1 MKVLF
6 FKFFSIVLGLCLFII
21 LLEASLRLT
30 AWTIIERQQF
40 SYVEPD
46 FNDKKEI
53 RIAVLGE
60 STSAEY
66 FAQSADMSW
75 PKLLE
80 QKLTIKYPSMKFKV
94 YNLAVPS
101 INTTQLLEIYFSN
114 YNQIRPH
121 ITIAMMGIN
130 DNFAVEPI
138 HGFNLQSIK
147 VYKLLQWIVSARE
160 KMGLVK
166 DCQIA
171 ELLPSLNSD
180 LDQRIKNGDFS
191 FDNFKPVQIS
201 NFNFN
206 RVLGQ
211 KLFGISDKRGL
222 PCDNDCLK
230 QKQHMFELAN
240 SYLQK
245 AISICPIDHETLR
258 ASFFVSNLLKQ
269 QAVAR
274 RNFEVAVQYGYL
286 PDPGTLSYI
295 LTFADLRDKND
306 FIFNYAREHNLTISN
321 KSPLTI
327 TKNNYFRLIQF
338 TRNNASKLILM
349 PYPTASLNALKSV
362 LTENGTDSTAD
373 IFAHTIYKD
382 SQDQTSKILND
393 IYFVSNENFNDK
405 LRQFHFNELFTDN
418 FCSTLGCRFGHTTTL
433 GHDLIAE
440 NIVNQT
446 QTLFADLFK

>member
-6 FKFFSIVLGLCLFII
+6 FKFFSIVLGVFLFIFV
-21 LLEASLRLT
+21 LEVSLRLI

-40 SYVEPD
+40 SYAEPD

-66 FAQSADMSW
+66 FAQSADVSW

-80 QKLTIKYPSMKFKV
+80 QKLAVKYPSMKFKV

-101 INTTQLLEIYFSN
+101 INTSQLLEIYFTN
-114 YNQIRPH
+114 YNKIKPQ

-130 DNFAVEPI
+130 DTSAIESLS
-138 HGFNLQSIK
+138 GLNLKSFK
-147 VYKLLQWIVSARE
+147 SYKLLKWIVSVRG
-160 KMGLVK
+160 KMGPIK
-166 DCQIA
+166 DCQITEIPA
-171 ELLPSLNSD
+171 SLNSD
-180 LDQRIKNGDFS
+180 LDQRIKNGDLNL
-191 FDNFKPVQIS
+191 DDLKPAQIS
-201 NFNFN
+201 HFNYN
-206 RVLGQ
+206 RFLGQ
-211 KLFGISDKRGL
+211 KLFGLSDKHSL
-222 PCDNDCLK
+222 PCNQECIQ
-230 QKQHMFELAN
+230 QKQHMYELAN

-245 AISICPIDHETLR
+245 AISICPIDHGTLR
-258 ASFFVSNLLKQ
+258 ASFFVSSNLQQ

-274 RNFEVAVQYGYL
+274 RNFEIAVQHGYL
-286 PDPGTLSYI
+286 PDAGTLAYI
-295 LTFADLRDKND
+295 LTFADLNDKND
-306 FIFNYAREHNLTISN
+306 FVFNYAREHNLTISN
-321 KSPLTI
+321 KNPLAI

-338 TRNNASKLILM
+338 TRNNDSKLILM
-349 PYPTASLNALKSV
+349 SYPTASLSTLKSV
-362 LTENGTDSTAD
+362 LIENGIEGSD

-382 SQDQTSKILND
+382 SPDQIFQFPNEV
-393 IYFVSNENFNDK
+393 YFVSNENFNEK
-405 LRQFHFNELFTDN
+405 LRETHFNMLFTDN

-446 QTLFADLFK
+446 QILFADLFK